1 MTGRRPVLL
10 GIIGD
15 SAAGKTTLTQGLIK
29 LLGPDSVT
37 HMCTDD
43 YHKYD
48 RAQRAARNI
57 TALHPDCNYLD
68 ILELQLERLHYGQ
81 PILKPVYEHATGT
94 LIRPEYLR
102 PRDIVIV
109 EGLLGFHSPVMR
121 QFYDVKVFLQPPED
135 LRRVW
140 KIRRDTTKRGY
151 SADQVLKELEKREVD
166 SRDFIRTQREHADI
180 VVQFY
185 PPTGVSAEQANG
197 HLNVRLILRPTIPH
211 PDMTYLAEKQGQEAG
226 IRLLLGRDTGRPVD
240 ILEIDGSV
248 TPEQTAYLEETIWRH
263 LPGVEP
269 IGADQFG
276 VYQDRGVVRH
286 SDPLALTQ
294 LLLTYHL
301 LRDYGSNAQRLFAPP
316 VAALSR
322 LRRAGVGPGLAESE
336 AALGHQNSAFARNEP
351 SPRLLH
357 SAS

>member
-1 MTGRRPVLL
+1 MTGRRPVML

-15 SAAGKTTLTQGLIK
+15 SAAGKSTLTQGLAK
-29 LLGPDSVT
+29 LLRSEYVT
-37 HMCTDD
+37 HICADD

-48 RAQRAARNI
+48 RAERAERDI

-81 PILKPVYEHATGT
+81 PILKPVYDHATGK
-94 LIRPEYLR
+94 LVRPQYVR
-102 PRDIVIV
+102 PREFVIV
-109 EGLLGFHSPVMR
+109 EGLLGFHTPVMR

-135 LRRVW
+135 LRYVW
-140 KIRRDTTKRGY
+140 KINRDTTKRGY
-151 SADQVLKELEKREVD
+151 TRDQVLKELEKREPD
-166 SRDFIRTQREHADI
+166 SRDFIRPQRQYADI

-185 PPTGVSAEQANG
+185 PPRGVPAAQANG

-211 PDMTYLAEKQGQEAG
+211 PDMSYLCHKESEDSG

-248 TPEQTAYLEETIWRH
+248 TPEQSAHLEETVWRH
-263 LPGVEP
+263 LPGVQP
-269 IGADQFG
+269 IPADQFG
-276 VYQDRGVVRH
+276 AYQYRGQTRH

-294 LLLTYHL
+294 LLLTFHL
-301 LRDYGSNAQRLFAPP
+301 LREYGTGAQRLFSPP

-322 LRRAGVGPGLAESE
+322 LEISQTVS
-336 AALGHQNSAFARNEP
+336 
-351 SPRLLH
+351 
-357 SAS
+357 

>member
-1 MTGRRPVLL
+1 M
-10 GIIGD
+10 GD
-15 SAAGKTTLTQGLIK
+15 SAAGKTTLTQGLTN
-29 LLGPDSVT
+29 LLGPDRVT

-48 RAQRAARNI
+48 RAQRAALNI
-57 TALHPDCNYLD
+57 TALNPDCNYLD

-81 PILKPVYEHATGT
+81 PILKPVYEHATGK
-94 LIRPEYLR
+94 LIRPEYVS
-102 PRDIVIV
+102 PREFVIV
-109 EGLLGFHSPVMR
+109 EGLLGFHSAVMR
-121 QFYDVKVFLQPPED
+121 QFYDVKVYLQPPED

-140 KIRRDTTKRGY
+140 KIRRDTAKRGY
-151 SADQVLKELEKREVD
+151 TVDQVLAELEKRETD
-166 SRDFIRTQREHADI
+166 SRDFISPQREHADI

-185 PPTGVSAEQANG
+185 PPYGVSAEEANG

-211 PDMTYLAEKQGQEAG
+211 PDMTYLCEKQSQDAG

-240 ILEIDGSV
+240 ILEIDGCV
-248 TPEQTAYLEETIWRH
+248 TPEQTEYLEETIWRH
-263 LPGVEP
+263 LPGVDP

-276 VYQDRGVVRH
+276 VYQDRGAKRQ

-301 LRDYGSNAQRLFAPP
+301 LRECGANTQRLFAPP

-322 LRRAGVGPGLAESE
+322 VSAGAP
-336 AALGHQNSAFARNEP
+336 
-351 SPRLLH
+351 
-357 SAS
+357 SASIVNGPLAPAPETIGQLR

>member
-1 MTGRRPVLL
+1 ML

-15 SAAGKTTLTQGLIK
+15 SAAGKSTLTQGLMN
-29 LLGPDSVT
+29 LLRPEYVT
-37 HMCTDD
+37 HVCTDD

-48 RAQRAARNI
+48 RTERAARGI

-81 PILKPVYEHATGT
+81 PILKPVYDHSTGM
-94 LIRPEYLR
+94 LVRPEYIQ
-102 PRDIVIV
+102 PREFVIV
-109 EGLLGFHSPVMR
+109 EGLLGFHTPVMR
-121 QFYDVKVFLQPPED
+121 QFYDVKVFLEPPED

-140 KIRRDTTKRGY
+140 KIKRDTTKRGY
-151 SADQVLKELEKREVD
+151 TAAQVLEELEKREPD
-166 SRDFIRTQREHADI
+166 SRDFIRPQREHADI

-185 PPTGVSAEQANG
+185 PPCGVPAANTNG

-211 PDMTYLAEKQGQEAG
+211 PDMSYLCSREGEDAG

-248 TPEQTAYLEETIWRH
+248 TPGQSAYLEETIWRH
-263 LPGVEP
+263 LPGVQP
-269 IGADQFG
+269 IPADQFG
-276 VYQDRGVVRH
+276 TYQDRGEARH

-301 LRDYGSNAQRLFAPP
+301 LREYGTGAQRLFSPP
-316 VAALSR
+316 VAAL
-322 LRRAGVGPGLAESE
+322 RRVMLS
-336 AALGHQNSAFARNEP
+336 H
-351 SPRLLH
+351 
-357 SAS
+357 ASTGEDN

>member
-1 MTGRRPVLL
+1 MTGQRPVML

-15 SAAGKTTLTQGLIK
+15 SAAGKSTLTQGLMN
-29 LLGPDSVT
+29 LLRPEYVT
-37 HMCTDD
+37 HVCTDD

-48 RAQRAARNI
+48 RTERAARGI

-81 PILKPVYEHATGT
+81 PILKPVYDHSTGM
-94 LIRPEYLR
+94 LVRPEYVQ
-102 PRDIVIV
+102 PREFVIV
-109 EGLLGFHSPVMR
+109 EGLLGFHTPVMR
-121 QFYDVKVFLQPPED
+121 QFYDVKVFLEPPED

-140 KIRRDTTKRGY
+140 KIKRDTAKRGY
-151 SADQVLKELEKREVD
+151 MAAQVLDELEKREPD
-166 SRDFIRTQREHADI
+166 SRDFIRPQREYADI

-185 PPTGVSAEQANG
+185 PPCGVPAANTNG

-211 PDMTYLAEKQGQEAG
+211 PDMSYLCGRESEDAG
-226 IRLLLGRDTGRPVD
+226 IRLMLGRDTGRPVD

-248 TPEQTAYLEETIWRH
+248 TPGQSAYLEETIWRH
-263 LPGVEP
+263 LPGVQP
-269 IGADQFG
+269 IPADQFG
-276 VYQDRGVVRH
+276 TYQDRGEARH

-301 LRDYGSNAQRLFAPP
+301 LREYGTGAQRLFSPP

-322 LRRAGVGPGLAESE
+322 V
-336 AALGHQNSAFARNEP
+336 
-351 SPRLLH
+351 RLSH
-357 SAS
+357 ASTGEGS